1 MKNQDLTVVIVSPR
15 GRWETT
21 VPKTTKV
28 ADLIDAARQHF
39 GFEPDVFLLQPEGS
53 DESLAS
59 ERPLVSFGI
68 TDGAV
73 LRLIP
78 EMGRGV

>member
-1 MKNQDLTVVIVSPR
+1 MKDQDLTIVIVSPR
-15 GRWETT
+15 GQWETT
-21 VPKTTKV
+21 VPKTTSV
-28 ADLIDAARQHF
+28 ADLIEAARQHF
-39 GFEPDVFLLQPEGS
+39 GFEPDVFFLQPEGS
-53 DESLAS
+53 DEPFAP

-78 EMGRGV
+78 EMGQGV